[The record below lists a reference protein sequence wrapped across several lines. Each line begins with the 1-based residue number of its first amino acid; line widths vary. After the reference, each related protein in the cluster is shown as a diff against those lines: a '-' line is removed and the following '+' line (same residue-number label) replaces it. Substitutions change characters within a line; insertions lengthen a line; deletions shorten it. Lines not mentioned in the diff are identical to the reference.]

1 MGEMRATPQVPQA
14 LTLAC
19 SQQKNSLI
27 LGPVRSVWMRD
38 KIDLD
43 LVSLTDGLEETCTS
57 RMEGRVSRVVGLT
70 VESLGPRI
78 SLGDLAWIETVDNH
92 EVKRVPAEVVGF
104 QDRSVLL
111 MPIERLGGVRPGSR
125 VIPGGRL
132 VARAGNSLLGRVLDG
147 LGRPIDG
154 GPEPTKTVPVNVD
167 GLAPGPLQRESLD
180 EVFITGVRAMDGLLT
195 CAKGQR
201 LGLFAGSGVGKSVLL
216 GSLARN
222 SCATV
227 NVVALIGER
236 GREVTDFLRN
246 SLGEEGLKKSVVVVA
261 TSDESPLMRLKGAA
275 TAMAIAEYF
284 RDQGEHVLFLMD
296 SVTRYGMAQ
305 REVGLAVGEPPTT
318 KGYPPSV
325 FGLLARLLERSGAS
339 AQGSITAF
347 YTVLVEADDMND
359 PIADAAR
366 SILDGHVALSRDLAE
381 ANHYPAIDVPASLS
395 RVMNAIVTEEQR
407 RAAGAVRALL
417 SAYRKAEDLIN
428 IGAYVAGSNPTID
441 EAVKK
446 IGAINAFLRQP
457 PDEAVAWDAMLSQLL
472 KTVE

>member
-1 MGEMRATPQVPQA
+1 MREY
-14 LTLAC
+14 
-19 SQQKNSLI
+19 
-27 LGPVRSVWMRD
+27 
-38 KIDLD
+38 IDLD
-43 LVSLTDGLEETCTS
+43 LMSLTAGLEEECTS
-57 RMEGRVSRVVGLT
+57 RMEGRVRRVVGLT

-78 SLGDLAWIETVDNH
+78 SLGDLVWIETVENH
-92 EVKRVPAEVVGF
+92 AIKRVPAEVVGF
-104 QDRSVLL
+104 QDQSALL

-154 GPEPTKTVPVNVD
+154 GGEPVKTVPVNVD
-167 GLAPGPLQRESLD
+167 GQAPGPLQRESLS
-180 EVFITGVRAMDGLLT
+180 EVFTTGVRALDGMTT

-201 LGLFAGSGVGKSVLL
+201 LGIFAGSGVGKSVLL

-236 GREVTDFLRN
+236 GREVADFLHN
-246 SLGEEGLKKSVVVVA
+246 SLGAEGLRKSVVVVA
-261 TSDESPLMRLKGAA
+261 TSDESPLMRLKGAS

-284 RDQGEHVLFLMD
+284 RDQGEHVLLLMD

-325 FGLLARLLERSGAS
+325 FGLLARLLERSGA
-339 AQGSITAF
+339 AATGSITAF

-359 PIADAAR
+359 PIADATR
-366 SILDGHVALSRDLAE
+366 SILDGHVTLSRDLAE
-381 ANHYPAIDVPASLS
+381 ANHYPAIDVLASLS
-395 RVMNAIVTEEQR
+395 RVMSAVVTEPHRQ
-407 RAAGAVRALL
+407 AAGKLRSLL

-428 IGAYVAGSNPTID
+428 IGAYVTGSNALID

-446 IGAINAFLRQP
+446 IDAINAFLKQP
-457 PDEAVAWDAMLSQLL
+457 PDTAVSWDAMLNQLL
-472 KTVE
+472 KTVG